1 MGMRQCAVIG
11 LGTFG
16 FKLATTLAGLGAQV
30 LAIDNDRDRVQEIK
44 DLVTDAVVLDA
55 TDKAAMDSLDL
66 VSLDMVVVSVGD
78 LEDSVLI
85 SLYLKEA
92 GVSEIVAKALNTDH
106 LKILQLLGVS
116 RVVLPEEEMAV
127 RLAGTLLN
135 PNIIDHI
142 PLSPGYSIVE
152 VKAPESFWEK
162 TIGDLDVRKRF
173 KVEVIALKKYV
184 VSKLDGKESLD
195 ETKTRVVPPADEI
208 IKSGDALVVIGNDED
223 IEKLRR
229 L

>member
-1 MGMRQCAVIG
+1 MRQFAVIG

-16 FKLATTLAGLGAQV
+16 FKLAATLAELGCQV
-30 LAIDNDRDRVQEIK
+30 LAIDNDRDRVQEIR

-55 TDKAAMDSLDL
+55 TDKSAMDSMDLADLDL
-66 VSLDMVVVSVGD
+66 VVVSVGG

-85 SLYLKEA
+85 ALYLKEA
-92 GVSEIVAKALNTDH
+92 GVSEIVVKALNTDH
-106 LKILQLLGVS
+106 VKILQLLGVS

-127 RLAGTLLN
+127 RLAGSLMT

-142 PLSPGYSIVE
+142 PLSPGHSIVE
-152 VKAPESFWEK
+152 VKAPESFWGK
-162 TIGDLDVRKRF
+162 SIGELDIRKELR
-173 KVEVIALKKYV
+173 VEVIALKKYV

-195 ETKTRVVPPADEI
+195 ESQTRVIPSADELI
-208 IKSGDALVVIGNDED
+208 QSGDALVVIGKNED
-223 IEKLRR
+223 IESMRR

>member
-1 MGMRQCAVIG
+1 MRQYAVIG

-16 FKLATTLAGLGAQV
+16 FKLATTLVEMGGQV
-30 LAIDNDRDRVQEIK
+30 LAIDNNRDRVQEIK

-66 VSLDMVVVSVGD
+66 TSLDMVVVSVGH

-92 GVSEIVAKALNTDH
+92 GVSEIVVKALNADH
-106 LKILQLLGVS
+106 VKILKLLGVS
-116 RVVLPEEEMAV
+116 RVVLPEEEMAM
-127 RLAGTLLN
+127 RLAGSLLT
-135 PNIIDHI
+135 PNIIEHI
-142 PLSPGYSIVE
+142 PLSPGHSIVE
-152 VKAPESFWEK
+152 VKAPESFWGS
-162 TIGDLDVRKRF
+162 TIGDLDIRKKY

-184 VSKLDGKESLD
+184 VSKLEGKETVD
-195 ETKTRVVPPADEI
+195 ESKTRVVPSADELI
-208 IKSGDALVVIGNDED
+208 NSGDALVVIGKNED
-223 IEKLRR
+223 IEKMRR